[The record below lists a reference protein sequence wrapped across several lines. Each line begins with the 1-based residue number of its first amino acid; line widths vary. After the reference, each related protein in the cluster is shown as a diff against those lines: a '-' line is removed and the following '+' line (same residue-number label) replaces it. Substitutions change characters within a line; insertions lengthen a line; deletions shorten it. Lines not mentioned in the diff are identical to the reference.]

1 MRSQNRLN
9 EGGEVIHSTRAMP
22 RFVLIIP
29 PRSYSII
36 EEEVMKIS
44 QNSKSTSSDVQVRVN
59 LRLRVYIIGII
70 VGGGEE
76 VFNMLSVGIV
86 GASKVVH
93 IVMTNALTS

>member
-36 EEEVMKIS
+36 EEEVMKIGR
-44 QNSKSTSSDVQVRVN
+44 NSKSTSSDVQVRVN

-70 VGGGEE
+70 VGGGGKK
-76 VFNMLSVGIV
+76 FSICCQL
-86 GASKVVH
+86 ASSGRVK
-93 IVMTNALTS
+93 